1 METTQA
7 LKVATV
13 VFPLRKT
20 ADGTEEVLLGEKTKK
35 IGIGCPTGPGG
46 MVNENET
53 IRQAAARET
62 FEETG
67 LIVAPNSLRYVGVIT
82 FNNYK
87 TTDTEPFRIRVH
99 FFLAPE
105 WSGTVIER
113 DDGFKN
119 LIWYEVN
126 DLPLSRMMA
135 ADPHFVPRMLAGEK
149 VIGSAHYLGDQRTL
163 YPNTNVFARS
173 VIGEFDVE

>member
-13 VFPLRKT
+13 VFPLRKA

-53 IRQAAARET
+53 IRQAAVRET

-87 TTDTEPFRIRVH
+87 TPNDEPFRICVH
-99 FFLAPE
+99 FFLAPK
-105 WSGTVIER
+105 WSGTTIER

-119 LIWYEVN
+119 LTWYEVD

-135 ADPHFVPRMLAGEK
+135 ADPHFVPRMLLGEK
-149 VIGSAHYLGDQRTL
+149 VVGTAHYLGDQRTL
-163 YPNTNVFARS
+163 YPNTEVVVRA
-173 VIGEFDVE
+173 VVEELDVE